1 MGAAMIP
8 PLTDLPT
15 GFAGSESLVAGV
27 PMAAG
32 PTLRFADLLAVEP
45 LPAAKVEAQA
55 ERFNQDGFFGT
66 SVAVPAASVAAVL
79 PEASVEPVADVPRA
93 LVVEGPATPVAV
105 MPVTLQNVAMAVALP
120 VRPTFAKPTGAQ
132 PIAPM
137 PIATSV
143 APPRP
148 RPARSA
154 VVATVLP
161 RPPIRQRPVPSGS
174 FVAVAVHAVAH
185 GIEVVAQVAGLDERD
200 RAALADEVAALLAA
214 HGYAPAHIT
223 ITALSGARQETR

>member
-1 MGAAMIP
+1 MIP

-15 GFAGSESLVAGV
+15 GFAGGEPLVAGV
-27 PMAAG
+27 PMAAT
-32 PTLRFADLLAVEP
+32 PTLRFADLLVVEP
-45 LPAAKVEAQA
+45 LPAAKIETQA

-66 SVAVPAASVAAVL
+66 SVAMPAATVAAVV
-79 PEASVEPVADVPRA
+79 PVASVETVADVPRA
-93 LVVEGPATPVAV
+93 LVVEGPATPVAA
-105 MPVTLQNVAMAVALP
+105 MPVTVPTSTMTVALP
-120 VRPTFAKPTGAQ
+120 VLPTFAKPAGPQ

-137 PIATSV
+137 PMATSV

-148 RPARSA
+148 QPARSA
-154 VVATVLP
+154 VVTTVPP
-161 RPPIRQRPVPSGS
+161 RPPVRQRPMPTGS
-174 FVAVAVHAVAH
+174 FVAVAVQAVAH

-200 RAALADEVAALLAA
+200 RAALADDVAALLAA

>member
-1 MGAAMIP
+1 MIP

-15 GFAGSESLVAGV
+15 GFAGGESLVAGV
-27 PMAAG
+27 PMAAA
-32 PTLRFADLLAVEP
+32 PTLRFADLLVVEP
-45 LPAAKVEAQA
+45 LPAAKVETQA

-66 SVAVPAASVAAVL
+66 FVATPAAAVVAVVPV
-79 PEASVEPVADVPRA
+79 ASVETVADVPRA

-105 MPVTLQNVAMAVALP
+105 MPVTLQNVATAVALP

-132 PIAPM
+132 PIALMPM
-137 PIATSV
+137 ATSA

-161 RPPIRQRPVPSGS
+161 RPPIRQRPVPSGP